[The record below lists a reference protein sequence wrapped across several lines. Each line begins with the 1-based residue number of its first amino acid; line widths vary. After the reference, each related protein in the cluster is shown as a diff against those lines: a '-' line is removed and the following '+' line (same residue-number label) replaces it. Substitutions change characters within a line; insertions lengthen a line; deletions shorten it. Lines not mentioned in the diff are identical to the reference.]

1 MISLNKRTEGVIS
14 RREVVGGLAAGAV
27 GLVAGWPKPA
37 DAEPPPETT
46 RLRVSQFVGGLC
58 AVPQYV
64 AKELFISEG
73 FTDMQ
78 YVPVTPAG
86 FNKSLASGEIDLTMG
101 FVAPFAI
108 RIDAGDPIVL
118 LAGVHPG
125 CFELF
130 ATDRVRTVRD
140 LRGKAIA
147 VQAIGSSQHAF
158 TATIVAHV
166 GLDPRRD
173 ISWVTHPAP
182 EQMRLLADG
191 KIDAYLSFPPESY
204 ELRAR
209 GVGRVILNSTLDRPW
224 SRYFCCVLAGNREF
238 VRKHPVAAK
247 RAIRA
252 ILKAASVCATEPERA
267 ARALVDQGFT
277 PRFDHAVQVMRELP
291 YGRWREFD
299 PEDTLRFYALRLHEA
314 GLIKS
319 TPQKLMAQGTD
330 WRFLNE
336 LKRELK
342 G

>member
-1 MISLNKRTEGVIS
+1 MINLKKGAEGVIS

-27 GLVAGWPKPA
+27 GLVAGWTKPA

-78 YVPVTPAG
+78 YVPVTAAG

-140 LRGKAIA
+140 LKGKA
-147 VQAIGSSQHAF
+147 
-158 TATIVAHV
+158 VA
-166 GLDPRRD
+166 GIYP
-173 ISWVTHPAP
+173 
-182 EQMRLLADG
+182 G
-191 KIDAYLSFPPESY
+191 
-204 ELRAR
+204 
-209 GVGRVILNSTLDRPW
+209 
-224 SRYFCCVLAGNREF
+224 
-238 VRKHPVAAK
+238 
-247 RAIRA
+247 
-252 ILKAASVCATEPERA
+252 
-267 ARALVDQGFT
+267 
-277 PRFDHAVQVMRELP
+277 
-291 YGRWREFD
+291 
-299 PEDTLRFYALRLHEA
+299 
-314 GLIKS
+314 
-319 TPQKLMAQGTD
+319 
-330 WRFLNE
+330 
-336 LKRELK
+336 
-342 G
+342 

>member
-1 MISLNKRTEGVIS
+1 M
-14 RREVVGGLAAGAV
+14 
-27 GLVAGWPKPA
+27 
-37 DAEPPPETT
+37 
-46 RLRVSQFVGGLC
+46 
-58 AVPQYV
+58 
-64 AKELFISEG
+64 
-73 FTDMQ
+73 
-78 YVPVTPAG
+78 
-86 FNKSLASGEIDLTMG
+86 
-101 FVAPFAI
+101 
-108 RIDAGDPIVL
+108 
-118 LAGVHPG
+118 AGVHPG

-224 SRYFCCVLAGNREF
+224 SRYFCCMVAGHREF

-252 ILKAASVCATEPERA
+252 MLMAAKPRRNRKEPRQARLRSSCRQSGCVTLQWPKAASPPYSARRLRCMEP
-267 ARALVDQGFT
+267 LLPILPPDIVSL
-277 PRFDHAVQVMRELP
+277 PRSEMLEWDNC
-291 YGRWREFD
+291 
-299 PEDTLRFYALRLHEA
+299 
-314 GLIKS
+314 S
-319 TPQKLMAQGTD
+319 
-330 WRFLNE
+330 
-336 LKRELK
+336 
-342 G
+342 